1 MSLQAYALLANTAI
15 IALVIGVIVFAGL
28 RFLSASRRN
37 RSSQSRR
44 R

>member
-28 RFLSASRRN
+28 RFAVGLAEEPL
-37 RSSQSRR
+37 SQSRR
-44 R
+44 W